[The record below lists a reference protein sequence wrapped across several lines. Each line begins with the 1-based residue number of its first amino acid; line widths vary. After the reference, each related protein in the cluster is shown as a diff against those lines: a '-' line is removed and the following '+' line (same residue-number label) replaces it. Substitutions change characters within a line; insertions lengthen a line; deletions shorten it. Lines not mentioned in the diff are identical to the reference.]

1 MLEYYSNFYATSIP
15 ESLNKRHTC
24 IIIQTNKRKLFW
36 DMYITTCLLFSTLVV
51 PVRLAFCED
60 DPLEWVIVYALID
73 VSFTIDIILTFFTS
87 FTNHITNL
95 EVVSHK

>member
-1 MLEYYSNFYATSIP
+1 
-15 ESLNKRHTC
+15 
-24 IIIQTNKRKLFW
+24 
-36 DMYITTCLLFSTLVV
+36 MYITTCLLFSTLVV
-51 PVRLAFCED
+51 PVRLAFSED

-87 FTNHITNL
+87 YTNHITNL